1 MIGTFNHFVR
11 QTFVRYYEP
20 RGLPQ
25 TSGPDRWSS
34 LWFRLLS
41 YSSPV
46 QELTIN
52 YHSQTATTV
61 MKGQSQFTSR
71 VSFILALNDH

>member
-41 YSSPV
+41 YSFVCSG
-46 QELTIN
+46 TN
-52 YHSQTATTV
+52 YQLPQPDRNNGHERSKSVYFESQLYL
-61 MKGQSQFTSR
+61 S
-71 VSFILALNDH
+71 L